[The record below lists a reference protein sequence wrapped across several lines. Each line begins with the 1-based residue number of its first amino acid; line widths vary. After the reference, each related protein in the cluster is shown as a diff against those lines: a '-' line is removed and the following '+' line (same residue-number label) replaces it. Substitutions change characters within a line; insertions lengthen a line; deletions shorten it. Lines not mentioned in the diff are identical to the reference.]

1 MRKNKAKFL
10 ILAAAFALAFSY
22 SAMAAKKVDYTQLVK
37 EYLDVTGSRATSEK
51 AIDNMIAMYKST
63 MTDIPDEIW
72 DAFKEKIAERFVE
85 RMVEIYEPIYRKYLT
100 EKDLQDAIAMYKT
113 PIGKKLVSVNPDITS
128 DAMQAGQELGMAIA
142 SDMMEIISEYYGW
155 DDEEDEE

>member
-1 MRKNKAKFL
+1 
-10 ILAAAFALAFSY
+10 
-22 SAMAAKKVDYTQLVK
+22 
-37 EYLDVTGSRATSEK
+37 
-51 AIDNMIAMYKST
+51 MIAMYKST

-128 DAMQAGQELGMAIA
+128 DAMQAGQELGMTIA